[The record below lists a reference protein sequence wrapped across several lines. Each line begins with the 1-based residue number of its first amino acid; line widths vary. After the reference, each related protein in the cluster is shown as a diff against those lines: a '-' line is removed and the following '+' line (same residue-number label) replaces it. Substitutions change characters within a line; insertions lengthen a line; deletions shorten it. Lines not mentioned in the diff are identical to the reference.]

1 MPADYFNA
9 RCYATRRTLPSL
21 PTMNHTVTN
30 PIKLSLHSFRGW
42 RISPRK
48 RPDGR
53 WHDGARSIS
62 RSSKSIDRKEEISK
76 MIINTSIIARFQ
88 FHPRYRSLLWESCTR
103 PNGDAWLSERSVG
116 FLDTRFTLT
125 SGNINDQHS
134 FLYERSNLHDPIE
147 ETILELFSSILS
159 SPCIARNDQIYDGAR
174 CLLIGAPDEKVA
186 QIVTRFLNDSFLPL
200 LSARNLSK
208 KRRKLGKCYFEFVF
222 LAHRVCTRTKFM
234 GKINTRRNGVFI
246 LCFRTNG

>member
-88 FHPRYRSLLWESCTR
+88 FHPRYRSLLR
-103 PNGDAWLSERSVG
+103 K
-116 FLDTRFTLT
+116 
-125 SGNINDQHS
+125 
-134 FLYERSNLHDPIE
+134 LYAS
-147 ETILELFSSILS
+147 
-159 SPCIARNDQIYDGAR
+159 
-174 CLLIGAPDEKVA
+174 
-186 QIVTRFLNDSFLPL
+186 
-200 LSARNLSK
+200 
-208 KRRKLGKCYFEFVF
+208 KRRRVALGEVSRFSGHAIHANEW
-222 LAHRVCTRTKFM
+222 
-234 GKINTRRNGVFI
+234 
-246 LCFRTNG
+246 

>member
-1 MPADYFNA
+1 
-9 RCYATRRTLPSL
+9 
-21 PTMNHTVTN
+21 MNHTVTN

-147 ETILELFSSILS
+147 ETILELFSPILS
-159 SPCIARNDQIYDGAR
+159 SPCIVRNDEIYDGAR
-174 CLLIGAPDEKVA
+174 CLLIGAPDEKMA
-186 QIVTRFLNDSFLPL
+186 QIVTRFLNRFVPPIVIREKLVEKAEEAWKMLFWICISCSPRMHADKIYGENKY
-200 LSARNLSK
+200 AK
-208 KRRKLGKCYFEFVF
+208 KRRIYSLLSYEW
-222 LAHRVCTRTKFM
+222 L
-234 GKINTRRNGVFI
+234 ITRREK
-246 LCFRTNG
+246 R

>member
-1 MPADYFNA
+1 M
-9 RCYATRRTLPSL
+9 S
-21 PTMNHTVTN
+21 HTVTN

-76 MIINTSIIARFQ
+76 MIINTSIIACFQ

-147 ETILELFSSILS
+147 EPILELFSPILTPWVHRAS
-159 SPCIARNDQIYDGAR
+159 FVTMKYMMELDASWSVRR
-174 CLLIGAPDEKVA
+174 MKRWHKLL
-186 QIVTRFLNDSFLPL
+186 L
-200 LSARNLSK
+200 
-208 KRRKLGKCYFEFVF
+208 VF
-222 LAHRVCTRTKFM
+222 
-234 GKINTRRNGVFI
+234 
-246 LCFRTNG
+246 